1 MSQRCA
7 RRCQVR
13 SLGRVEARRARRR
26 TSLVASSE
34 RGDDGANQA
43 RQELEDE
50 LLSDGT
56 GVSMLFPRQVRRF
69 LAGSG
74 AVGCA
79 LGIASTAAA
88 APQSTG
94 NMVENLTINGLGF
107 AACAFWFLQ
116 ESNEERAREVAEMRR
131 EKIQRQIDRGER
143 VEFTTETGSRAS
155 KWKQVDDEWI
165 LRRLERWGKQ
175 DMLPSIGPVKG
186 RLLQSLVREHNPSL
200 VVEVGTF
207 LGYSALTIAQALSE
221 GSRVVTIDNDLRF
234 VLAAKRFC
242 WQANQGTRA
251 DGQPRVGRRVSIWYG
266 DAEAHLKEMR
276 ERYNGVPQIEML
288 FIDGDI
294 RQYEQYL
301 VAAEPMMKR
310 GCIVIA
316 DNTKVFGHVP
326 EIQSYL
332 QYVRESSRYAS
343 STELLTKYEWRD
355 DVDDAFEVS
364 VFGGL

>member
-1 MSQRCA
+1 MWCQVAFSRPLRRHMSHRCA

-107 AACAFWFLQ
+107 AACAFWFLPVST
-116 ESNEERAREVAEMRR
+116 EHHAVVAVGGEAWPVAAR
-131 EKIQRQIDRGER
+131 
-143 VEFTTETGSRAS
+143 
-155 KWKQVDDEWI
+155 
-165 LRRLERWGKQ
+165 
-175 DMLPSIGPVKG
+175 G
-186 RLLQSLVREHNPSL
+186 RH
-200 VVEVGTF
+200 
-207 LGYSALTIAQALSE
+207 
-221 GSRVVTIDNDLRF
+221 
-234 VLAAKRFC
+234 LA
-242 WQANQGTRA
+242 
-251 DGQPRVGRRVSIWYG
+251 
-266 DAEAHLKEMR
+266 
-276 ERYNGVPQIEML
+276 GVPAWHQL
-288 FIDGDI
+288 GRPD
-294 RQYEQYL
+294 
-301 VAAEPMMKR
+301 
-310 GCIVIA
+310 
-316 DNTKVFGHVP
+316 
-326 EIQSYL
+326 
-332 QYVRESSRYAS
+332 
-343 STELLTKYEWRD
+343 
-355 DVDDAFEVS
+355 
-364 VFGGL
+364 